1 MSLCLAVPCGD
12 RNRRV
17 VNGTLQ
23 VKQAATMIKEDPAK
37 ASEAFDELL
46 KGKNKKNAFLLVE
59 IGRAYLDQ
67 GKTAEAAEYA
77 QRAKD
82 INSKCAVA
90 YLLSGDIA
98 LNLNDVNKASSDYN
112 QAIYLDEDCS
122 EAYFKYAQVYKG
134 VDLNCHWIC

>member
-1 MSLCLAVPCGD
+1 MPFVGRD
-12 RNRRV
+12 RPGLSRSR
-17 VNGTLQ
+17 
-23 VKQAATMIKEDPAK
+23 E
-37 ASEAFDELL
+37 
-46 KGKNKKNAFLLVE
+46 
-59 IGRAYLDQ
+59 
-67 GKTAEAAEYA
+67 TAEAAEYA

-122 EAYFKYAQVYKG
+122 EAY
-134 VDLNCHWIC
+134 LNMHRYIKA